1 MRSRTFLSVQM
12 THRKLRATARPD
24 RIGDMAFT
32 STAVQDRRRF
42 GRVEVP
48 PRLAVDLLQPDRRLS
63 ADAVNISEAGLCL
76 RLEERLEVRSLVNL
90 QLTPSRAGAA
100 RNLSHLSRLSR
111 AHAREAH
118 AREAPSRGARAIR
131 CEGRVAWVIQRLD
144 LRDEAPYLFDVGI
157 EFADPP
163 AFLRRLMI
171 GRGSRPVSRLPA
183 AHTVSVASAVIRGRE
198 YVPRLERRAGARP
211 SWHLIISVDG
221 VPCLSE
227 RYLSERAAKA
237 AWEAFRRRQARRVSV
252 AS

>member
-1 MRSRTFLSVQM
+1 M
-12 THRKLRATARPD
+12 TS
-24 RIGDMAFT
+24 IF
-32 STAVQDRRRF
+32 TAVQDRRQFSRA
-42 GRVEVP
+42 EAP
-48 PRLAVDLLQPDRRLS
+48 LRLAVDLLQPDHRLS

-76 RLEERLEVRSLVNL
+76 RLEERLEVRSLVSL
-90 QLTPSRAGAA
+90 QLTPLRAGAA
-100 RNLSHLSRLSR
+100 RNLPRLSRLSR
-111 AHAREAH
+111 SHAREAQS
-118 AREAPSRGARAIR
+118 REAQSRGVRAIR

-171 GRGSRPVSRLPA
+171 GRGSRSVSRLPA
-183 AHTVSVASAVIRGRE
+183 AHTVSVASAVIHRRE
-198 YVPRLERRAGARP
+198 YVPRVERSTGSRSG
-211 SWHLIISVDG
+211 WHLIISVDG

-237 AWEAFRRRQARRVSV
+237 AWEAFRRRQARRVPV